1 MGLETALVIGGLSI
15 ASGIGQYN
23 QAKSKARATARQGER
38 AIENRKNEILALASK
53 QKMAYLDSGVE
64 LEGTPQAV
72 IQDTYNTG
80 LADIADIKSA
90 TRKSIK
96 NQLTSARA
104 NLLGSIAN
112 AGVSAVGM
120 YNMFS
125 GASGLGS
132 ANGIVSSGGG
142 VSTGFVDGKIVGRTS
157 WSA

>member
-1 MGLETALVIGGLSI
+1 
-15 ASGIGQYN
+15 
-23 QAKSKARATARQGER
+23 
-38 AIENRKNEILALASK
+38 
-53 QKMAYLDSGVE
+53 MAYLDSGVE

-120 YNMFS
+120 YNMFG

-132 ANGIVSSGGG
+132 ANGVVSSGGG
-142 VSTGFVDGKIVGRTS
+142 VSTGFVDGQMVGRTS